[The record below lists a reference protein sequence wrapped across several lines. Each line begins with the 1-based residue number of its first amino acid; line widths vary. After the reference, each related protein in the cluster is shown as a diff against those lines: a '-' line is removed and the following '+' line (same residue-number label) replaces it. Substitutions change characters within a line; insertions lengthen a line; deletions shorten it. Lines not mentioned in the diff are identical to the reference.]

1 MDEMTDLEQ
10 EQLKKF
16 ETFRRLVQAI
26 VLRRF
31 WIPLLAAALVF
42 VGLYAFLY
50 ARALKSDRFESRAV
64 LLFHPRESEHI
75 RPMDQKELFQI
86 LFRRSLKEKLATTL
100 RGADAPDWFR
110 QMLLRTVEFSK
121 DDHQPNVFNV
131 IVRASSAEAAIERAN
146 AFAQLCLQ
154 EYASYRNADL
164 KRWAETAE
172 TRRKELTERLVALDK
187 EEDELA
193 ENTRL
198 PQPRQ
203 ELDRLNESLKQQ
215 KLALADATIRLTKET
230 SQLKNL
236 RRDLG
241 EIPPSVV
248 DHVEDLK
255 HYIAAFEKIEAEI
268 AEAEALYTEKN
279 PRLIVVRERR
289 ANLQAKYEAFCR
301 LYGIGTVDFTILSR
315 VETLENSIKEA
326 ETRVDVA
333 RETCEA
339 LKREIANGAQDIAK
353 LQEIIPN
360 YDRIRRRRET
370 VQQSLTEIEDNVS
383 DIQYLKASVET
394 DFSLIEPVN
403 SAEETVPMSKKKL
416 ILILM
421 ASVVAGGGFSLF
433 VVLIEILFGRVYDL
447 REVSYYPELQ
457 PLGSLP
463 PVGRTFSSE
472 ADEKRVLDRIYYKF
486 HTAAENVRTMF
497 VGRLPGGEF
506 SKRLHDE
513 LDWNCA
519 MGGRRLLRVEV
530 VSAMDFEVTDKM
542 SAMGGL
548 VLQGR
553 NQAFFPVGDISRFSP
568 GEMMLLENDIKELEE
583 KYDFFVIGR
592 RVQLSNE
599 SIFFEQM
606 LSFCDCSTIFVGSR
620 RTSRQALRRAIQRQK
635 RSGKA
640 MFVVVSDERNMEIVE
655 KGV

>member
-1 MDEMTDLEQ
+1 MDEMTEQEQ

-64 LLFHPRESEHI
+64 LLFHPRESERI
-75 RPMDQKELFQI
+75 RPMDPKELFQI

-121 DDHQPNVFNV
+121 DDRQPNVFNV

-146 AFAQLCLQ
+146 AFARLCLQ
-154 EYASYRNADL
+154 EYANYRNADL
-164 KRWAETAE
+164 RRWAETAE

-193 ENTRL
+193 ENTRI

-203 ELDRLNESLKQQ
+203 ELERLNEALKQQ
-215 KLALADATIRLTKET
+215 KLALADATIRLTKES

-255 HYIAAFEKIEAEI
+255 HYIAAFEKIESEI

-289 ANLQAKYEAFCR
+289 ANLQSKYEAFCR
-301 LYGIGTVDFTILSR
+301 IYGIGVVDFTILSR
-315 VETLENSIKEA
+315 VDSLQNLIKEA

-333 RETCEA
+333 HETCEA
-339 LKREIANGAQDIAK
+339 LKREIANGARDIAK

-360 YDRIRRRRET
+360 YDRIRRRRE
-370 VQQSLTEIEDNVS
+370 VIQQSLTEIEDNVS
-383 DIQYLKASVET
+383 DIQYLKSSVET

-421 ASVVAGGGFSLF
+421 ASLVVGGGFSLF
-433 VVLIEILFGRVYDL
+433 VVLFEILFGRVYDV
-447 REVSYYPELQ
+447 REVFYHSELQ

-463 PVGRTFSSE
+463 TNEHTFASE
-472 ADEKRVLDRIYYKF
+472 TDEKRVLDRIYYKF
-486 HTAAENVRTMF
+486 HTAAGDAQTMF
-497 VGRLPGGEF
+497 VGRLPGGEY

-519 MGGRRLLRVEV
+519 MGGKRLLRVEV
-530 VSAMDFEVTDKM
+530 VSAMDFVVTEKM
-542 SAMGGL
+542 STMGGL

-568 GEMMLLENDIKELEE
+568 GEMMLLENDIKELRE
-583 KYDFFVIGR
+583 KYDFFTIGR
-592 RVQLSNE
+592 RVPLSNE

-606 LSFCDCSTIFVGSR
+606 LSFCDCATIFVGAR
-620 RTSRQALRRAIQRQK
+620 RTSRQALRCAIQRQRRANK
-635 RSGKA
+635 L
-640 MFVVVSDERNMEIVE
+640 MFVVVSGERNMETVE
-655 KGV
+655 KEV